1 MNIHVTLKTRAMID
15 RDTSSMNMVRYYQQ
29 YNTVYIGIL
38 LWDLTQGYTRAEL
51 TYVILLTYY

>member
-1 MNIHVTLKTRAMID
+1 MID

-38 LWDLTQGYTRAEL
+38 LWGSDSRLHTCGAYVCYT
-51 TYVILLTYY
+51 TYLLITKQIPTYNC